1 MLIEVVCDKFRENK
15 INFHSGLNVVLG
27 DEKATNSIG
36 KSSLLMVVDFVF
48 GGNSLLEHNKDI
60 VEELGEHEYCFCFR
74 FDDQPYYFKR
84 ATFSSDLVY
93 ICDDAYEE
101 LEPISIEDY
110 RSRLKKMYGLGGID
124 LTFRAIVSLYSRV
137 WDKGNLDV
145 KRPLHNNKNRK
156 AVECID
162 DLLKLYKH
170 YDSIKLLSKKVKELT
185 DEKSAI
191 RNAFKQKLI
200 TKITKKQYKENI
212 HRVSEIDQEIR
223 DIKDNLAKYAV
234 NLSEIV
240 NREVSELKSRKDG
253 LLRERAKISTR
264 LVRVRSD
271 LDSNKHIKSKTFS
284 SLIRFFPEV
293 DQNRVSQVEEF
304 HSKITKILKRELLES
319 ERELAEMLDEIDASL
334 SDLDGE
340 LSQTF
345 ASLDKPDIIV
355 DRVHNLAS
363 DRGAVAAEIRFFET
377 DDQVDNGLKE
387 AKLALAGE
395 KTRILSFVE
404 SIINDKAR
412 KLVSKIY
419 NEKRRS
425 PILKLEQKN
434 YDFSAIEDTGTGKAY
449 SNLIVFDLS
458 IFGTTSLP
466 FIIHDSVLFKNV
478 ENEVVARM
486 VDIYGGFEK
495 QSFIAIDEI
504 QKYGSDATKK
514 LRDKKVTELSNQ
526 NVLYVKDWRK

>member
-1 MLIEVVCDKFRENK
+1 MLVEVVCDKFRENK
-15 INFHSGLNVVLG
+15 IDFHSGLNVVLG

-60 VEELGEHEYCFCFR
+60 VEELGEHEYCFCFM
-74 FDDQPYYFKR
+74 FDDHPYYFKR

-93 ICDDAYEE
+93 ICGNEYDE
-101 LEPISIEDY
+101 LEPISVEDY
-110 RSRLKKMYGLGGID
+110 RSRLKKMYGLDDIE
-124 LTFRAIVSLYSRV
+124 LTFRAILSLYSRV
-137 WDKGNLDV
+137 WGKENLDV
-145 KRPLHNNKNRK
+145 KRPLHSHKNRTS
-156 AVECID
+156 VECID
-162 DLLKLYKH
+162 DLLKIYKQ

-191 RNAFKQKLI
+191 RNAFKQKLL
-200 TKITKKQYKENI
+200 TKISKKQYKENI
-212 HRVSEIDQEIR
+212 HRVAEIDQEIR

-234 NLSEIV
+234 NLSEVV

-264 LVRVRSD
+264 LDRVRSD
-271 LDSNKHIKSKTFS
+271 LTNNKHIKSKTFS
-284 SLIRFFPEV
+284 SLIRFFPEI

-304 HSKITKILKRELLES
+304 HSKITKILKKELLES
-319 ERELAEMLDEIDASL
+319 ERELSEMLDEIDASL
-334 SDLDGE
+334 SELDGE

-355 DRVHNLAS
+355 DRVHDLAS
-363 DRGAVAAEIRFFET
+363 VRGSVAAEIRFFET

-387 AKLALAGE
+387 AKLTLAGE
-395 KTRILSFVE
+395 KSRILSFVQN
-404 SIINDKAR
+404 IINDRAR

-419 NEKRRS
+419 SEKRRS

-434 YDFSAIEDTGTGKAY
+434 YTFSAIEDTGTGKAY
-449 SNLIVFDLS
+449 SNLIVFDLA

-466 FIIHDSVLFKNV
+466 VVIHDSVLFKNV
-478 ENEVVARM
+478 ENEAVARM
-486 VDIYGGFEK
+486 IDIYAGYEK

-504 QKYGSDATKK
+504 QKYGSEAAKK
-514 LRDKKVTELSNQ
+514 LRDKKVAELSNE
-526 NVLYVKDWRK
+526 NVLYVKDWRR